1 MLNGPPPP
9 EKKANKPFDAKGA
22 PRSFVLVITPSY
34 GIKGAAGLVWA
45 ESGVGVQVAQT
56 SYSWPR
62 LSKRIRLEKLQFQLE
77 EGPTG
82 SSSSVGSSGE
92 HRGMASRAASFAEN
106 AEGGVALS

>member
-45 ESGVGVQVAQT
+45 ESGVGVQVCPNQLF
-56 SYSWPR
+56 

-77 EGPTG
+77 GPTG
-82 SSSSVGSSGE
+82 SSSFRSSGE

>member
-77 EGPTG
+77 GPT
-82 SSSSVGSSGE
+82 GSSGE

>member
-45 ESGVGVQVAQT
+45 ESGVGVQVCPNQLF
-56 SYSWPR
+56 

-77 EGPTG
+77 GPTG
-82 SSSSVGSSGE
+82 SPS
-92 HRGMASRAASFAEN
+92 
-106 AEGGVALS
+106 